1 MFTNLSFKQ
10 KILSLLI
17 LPLSSFLWMSITSV
31 IDHTS
36 VKNEMTELAE
46 LTKIS
51 VVYSDLV
58 HELQKERGAT
68 AGFIGS
74 KGKAFQNILSEQRK
88 LTNNQRKK
96 RDEFWQNIPIATPV
110 ILNLHK
116 KIDTQIDQL
125 SRIRAE
131 VDSQKL
137 SLQDALAYYTTLNSN
152 LLSASK
158 VISLISKNSEIT
170 KEMLAYYNFLQAK
183 ERAGIERAVLSN
195 VFAVDTM
202 SPELLIRFI
211 KLISEQNIYFN
222 SFKDLANKT
231 NNDYFNR
238 AIQEPAV
245 LEVERLRAI
254 AMKKS
259 LEGKFEVDAS
269 YWFKQATIRITHLKD
284 VENKLSESVI
294 ELAHTISKQASKS
307 LIISIIVLLSISVLL
322 IAICLAVIKNLDRRI
337 SDLLTV
343 LNTVRE
349 QNDLT
354 PRTKYNDK
362 SELGNISNAVNLTLE
377 NFSGA
382 LSNITSASTSLS
394 LEAQET
400 ATTSESSYKNIEQ
413 QQTEIA
419 LVASAIEELSTTV
432 KEVAANIQGVSDAAK
447 KTDDEANDGLE
458 IVKKSYQSIEELAQE
473 ISDLSVRISSLH
485 ESSLNITNIVDVIKS
500 VADQTNLLALNAAIE
515 AARAGDQ
522 GRGFAVVA
530 DEVRTL
536 AQRTQ
541 DSTNEIENFINEL
554 QGNANSAFGVIENS
568 QNKANQAV
576 ENSKNV
582 EQVLTNITDSVGNIF
597 SLTEQ
602 VACAIKEQLIV
613 TDDVAQNIVRIED
626 KSQQSV
632 AGAKQIVTLANHQ
645 AKLALSLLDTTST
658 FKIDSET
665 MSV

>member
-51 VVYSDLV
+51 GVYSNLV

-74 KGKAFQNILSEQRK
+74 KGTGFQNILSEQRK

-96 RDEFWQNIPIATPV
+96 RDDFWQKRPISTPV
-110 ILNLHK
+110 ILELHK

-137 SLQDALAYYTTLNSN
+137 SLQDALAYYTSLNAN
-152 LLSASK
+152 LLSVSK
-158 VISLISKNSEIT
+158 IISLISKNSEVT
-170 KEMLAYYNFLQAK
+170 KEMLAYYNFLQGK

-195 VFAVDTM
+195 VFAVDKM
-202 SPELLIRFI
+202 SSELLIRFI

-231 NNDYFNR
+231 NDAYFNKT
-238 AIQEPAV
+238 IQQPAM

-254 AMKKS
+254 AIKKS
-259 LEGKFEVDAS
+259 SVGEFGVDAS

-337 SDLLTV
+337 SDLLNV

-354 PRTKYNDK
+354 VRTQYNDK

-394 LEAQET
+394 SEAQET
-400 ATTSESSYKNIEQ
+400 AKTSEYSYKNIEQ

-419 LVASAIEELSTTV
+419 LVASAIEELSATV
-432 KEVAANIQGVSDAAK
+432 KEVAANTQGVSEAAK

-582 EQVLTNITDSVGNIF
+582 EQVLTNITQSVGNIF

-602 VACAIKEQLIV
+602 VASAVKEQSIV
-613 TDDVAQNIVRIED
+613 TDDVAQNVVRIED

-632 AGAKQIVTLANHQ
+632 VGAKQIVTLANHQ

-658 FKIDSET
+658 FKIS
-665 MSV
+665 